1 MDDKGQGAVLIFIK
15 NMKLRLQKLNVRL
28 LSIIGL
34 ITMTSRKKKKKRNA
48 HLGPTP
54 SEGECVLILL
64 SSPQIYFSPH
74 VHFYHLIVSIYLFF
88 KILIRKATERR
99 KYIMNGHDRR
109 FSEHSCHSLIYVLL

>member
-74 VHFYHLIVSIYLFF
+74 VHFYHLISPFICFLKKKK
-88 KILIRKATERR
+88 KILFKFFNLCFTLTTLATIRIK
-99 KYIMNGHDRR
+99 
-109 FSEHSCHSLIYVLL
+109 

>member
-74 VHFYHLIVSIYLFF
+74 VHFYHLIFSFYLFF
-88 KILIRKATERR
+88 FKKILFKFFNLCFTLTTLATIRIK
-99 KYIMNGHDRR
+99 
-109 FSEHSCHSLIYVLL
+109 